1 MLVWSVF
8 MVCIEMLLKMMR
20 RWLAKRRVNLRQW
33 LDSEPKTAWE
43 YAVIGFFYVNPEYT
57 SFCTESL

>member
-1 MLVWSVF
+1 

-57 SFCTESL
+57 SFCTEGL

>member
-1 MLVWSVF
+1 
-8 MVCIEMLLKMMR
+8 MVYIEMLLKMMR

-43 YAVIGFFYVNPEYT
+43 YAVIGFFLCEPGVHFILHREPVEM
-57 SFCTESL
+57 